1 LDDGQ
6 YPYCFLKNKQWL
18 LAVQDQATANLKTEN
33 LFLQT
38 SELIVFWRLPEGL
51 LGKEGLM
58 LARTSLVLR
67 RQ

>member
-1 LDDGQ
+1 
-6 YPYCFLKNKQWL
+6 
-18 LAVQDQATANLKTEN
+18 
-33 LFLQT
+33 
-38 SELIVFWRLPEGL
+38 VFWRLPEGL